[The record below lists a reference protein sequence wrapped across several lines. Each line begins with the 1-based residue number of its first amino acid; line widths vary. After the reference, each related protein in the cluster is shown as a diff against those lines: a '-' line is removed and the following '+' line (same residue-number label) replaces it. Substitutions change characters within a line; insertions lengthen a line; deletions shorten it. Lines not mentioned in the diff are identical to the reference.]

1 MKNQV
6 IEAIDKDHGKRVI
19 EYWHSQGFDTSDL
32 LGIRTK
38 KDGSTFR
45 YYGVIDGCFG
55 GYSEKEAAE
64 DNAEIIELPEE

>member
-45 YYGVIDGCFG
+45 YYGVI
-55 GYSEKEAAE
+55 
-64 DNAEIIELPEE
+64 